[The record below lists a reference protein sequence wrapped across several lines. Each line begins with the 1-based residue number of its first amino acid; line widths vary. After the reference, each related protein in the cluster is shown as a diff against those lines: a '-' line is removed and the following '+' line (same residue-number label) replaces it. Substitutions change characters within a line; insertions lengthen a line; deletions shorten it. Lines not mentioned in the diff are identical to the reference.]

1 LILLTGADG
10 FVGGAV
16 AEAARRRGVALRAA
30 SRRGAAP
37 VDVLQPETLEPAMR
51 GVDVVVHA
59 AGAAHVL
66 RRTPE
71 AEAWMRRTNVEG
83 TRNVVAA
90 ARRAGVRHVVLV
102 SSVSVHVSVH
112 GDATDVYTESKRGGE
127 RAAIDEA
134 GDAVGLTILR
144 LATVYGEGDRGNVL
158 RLIRAVDRRRFV
170 WIGRGANRKSLI
182 HRDDAGEAI
191 LAAALAETGG
201 TFDVAAP
208 PVTMHDVVEA
218 IAQALGRRVPSPAIG
233 SGVAMSIARA
243 LGAVTLRTFDLE
255 RTIAKWCSD
264 EVHDGAAFRARF
276 GVAPAVGLAEG
287 IAREV
292 AWYRRSRHG

>member
-1 LILLTGADG
+1 MILLTGADG

-16 AEAARRRGVALRAA
+16 AEAASRRGVELRAA
-30 SRRGAAP
+30 SRRGAMP
-37 VDVLQPETLEPAMR
+37 VDILQPATLDVAMR
-51 GVDVVVHA
+51 DVDVVVHA
-59 AGAAHVL
+59 AGAAHVF

-71 AEAWMRRTNVEG
+71 TDAWMRRTNVDG

-102 SSVSVHVSVH
+102 SSVSVH
-112 GDATDVYTESKRGGE
+112 GDAADVYAESKRDAE
-127 RAAIDEA
+127 RAAIDE
-134 GDAVGLTILR
+134 GVGSTILR

-170 WIGRGANRKSLI
+170 WIGRGENRKSLI
-182 HRDDAGEAI
+182 HRDDAGAAI
-191 LAAALAETGG
+191 LAAALAEAGG

-208 PVTMHDVVEA
+208 PVTMRDVVTA
-218 IAQALGRRVPSPAIG
+218 IAGALGRRVPSFAIPKG
-233 SGVAMSIARA
+233 FAMTIARA
-243 LGAVTLRTFDLE
+243 LGVRSV
-255 RTIAKWCSD
+255 AKFCSD
-264 EVHDGAAFRARF
+264 EVHDGEPFIARF

-292 AWYRRSRHG
+292 AWYRRSARR